1 MMASVLPLVVFVP
14 GMSVNP
20 CCCCCCCLAG
30 LFSDKYDVDDDT
42 VSGGLLPSLDDD
54 MAVQWIGR

>member
-1 MMASVLPLVVFVP
+1 MMASVFPLVVFVP

-20 CCCCCCCLAG
+20 CCCCCCCLGG
-30 LFSDKYDVDDDT
+30 LFSDDDDDDNT